1 LKSKQLLYH
10 PYLVK
15 IKKHIINIYSDKD
28 SVVRTVNR
36 RDVVILSIAFV
47 LGLVLGMYLVT
58 PHLMTQTQGVVKL
71 GEKKTSKSNALVLG
85 FIDVEVRDRYGKL
98 LLKRTYSMHSPVE
111 NFAKLLLLIFDP
123 RGGDLSTSV
132 VDLGGTSKKIGY
144 SDDSYSYEDTWCCV
158 RSDRWF
164 IAFGN
169 GTATFSRSA
178 YKLANEL
185 VEIVISTPTVSVTES
200 NITLVFS
207 ASYSPSS
214 DVNITEVGLILQFD
228 PYDADNNNYAKALM
242 FYDVLPEP
250 VSVPAGGSIT
260 VTYRIVFP

>member
-1 LKSKQLLYH
+1 
-10 PYLVK
+10 
-15 IKKHIINIYSDKD
+15 
-28 SVVRTVNR
+28 VRTVNR
-36 RDVVILSIAFV
+36 RDVVALSIAFV

-71 GEKKTSKSNALVLG
+71 GGEKTSKSNALVLG

-98 LLKRTYSMHSPVE
+98 LLKQTYPMHSPVE
-111 NFAKLLLLIFDP
+111 NLAKLLYIIFHPDSTV
-123 RGGDLSTSV
+123 STSV
-132 VDLGGTSKKIGY
+132 TDLGGTSRKIGVT
-144 SDDSYSYEDTWCCV
+144 DDRVYAWCCIDT
-158 RSDRWF
+158 DRWF
-164 IAFGN
+164 IAFGS

-185 VEIVISTPTVSVTES
+185 AEVKISLPTVSVTEN

-228 PYDADNNNYAKALM
+228 IYDAVDDNYAKALI